1 MQNMKGKVI
10 IYYGKGE
17 GKTSAALG
25 RAIRALGQKFKVAIF
40 QFMKGRKTGEY
51 KFLRKCNVK
60 IKLCG
65 PKFFLL
71 RKTDFNAHR
80 DKTKEY
86 FEKVKKII
94 AKQKV
99 DLLVLDEILY
109 AIEFKLIRESELIN
123 LLEKRKKINIILTG
137 RKVSK
142 KLKNLADQISR
153 IDKIKHYYDKKHK
166 AKRGLDY

>member
-1 MQNMKGKVI
+1 MKGKVI

-25 RAIRALGQKFKVAIF
+25 RAIRALGRRFEVAIF
-40 QFMKGRKTGEY
+40 QFMKGRESGEY
-51 KFLRKCNVK
+51 KFLKKCGVDIN
-60 IKLCG
+60 LCG
-65 PKFFLL
+65 PKFFLI
-71 RKTDFNAHR
+71 KKKDFGAHR
-80 DKTKEY
+80 DKTREY

-94 AKQKV
+94 AKQKA

-109 AIEFKLIRESELIN
+109 AIEFKLIRESELID

-142 KLKNLADQISR
+142 KLKKLADQVSR
-153 IDKIKHYYDKKHK
+153 LDKIKHYYDKKHK
-166 AKRGLDY
+166 AKKGLDY